1 MLSSMQASGGTSGT
15 DGTGGTG
22 DTDDGMALLDHPCL
36 SLPSA
41 NATLPLSS
49 TLTVSPS
56 EASIHESLFGASL
69 LHASL
74 PNALSG
80 PTTGYCYGDPDALD
94 LFGSSS
100 DDVQM
105 LFGSSPLHLSGSCR
119 PSVPAMTHIGGL
131 VGSVP
136 VVDALVSTPDRVNPT
151 SIHVSSTAGV
161 AALATAPSNDRD
173 THTVFGFGSFE
184 STFLT
189 DEEIKVA
196 QTKLP
201 SEEIKTREQAL
212 EELRTGLLAFQI
224 HAQVDPSS
232 LQEDTVSDLSTHEF
246 KDITI
251 GSGYT
256 AFGCGSVRISSDHKL
271 LWSGTFPSVS
281 NTSIDIG
288 FNLKDIGSVHE
299 KQVDESCHFVNLAVM
314 HDRFIQFMTNDATKC
329 HEFAECLRIAKMAF
343 YSETTCD
350 STLPDVEEI
359 VESTAHTTH
368 ATLKALFESKAN
380 EALQRRN
387 AAIELAESN
396 YTLECAQLK
405 RELETQTLI
414 LASHAEPPLSSS
426 TAKSALSE
434 SMSVSCVREIDV
446 GVCSLCYDG
455 MVTLVLKP
463 CLHTLC
469 AQCAGQLQ
477 GMSSSSLICP
487 WDRMEVKEIHS
498 IADVQ

>member
-119 PSVPAMTHIGGL
+119 PSVPAMTHIGG
-131 VGSVP
+131 
-136 VVDALVSTPDRVNPT
+136 
-151 SIHVSSTAGV
+151 V

-232 LQEDTVSDLSTHEF
+232 LQEDT
-246 KDITI
+246 
-251 GSGYT
+251 T

-329 HEFAECLRIAKMAF
+329 HEFAECLRIAKMAS

-350 STLPDVEEI
+350 STLPNVEEI
-359 VESTAHTTH
+359 VESTAHTIH

-477 GMSSSSLICP
+477 ECQ
-487 WDRMEVKEIHS
+487 
-498 IADVQ
+498 AAA